1 MNIRTK
7 PTIFALTIPVL
18 GAIFSATA
26 WAADPTPCFNE
37 SYNESQ
43 YGYNN
48 PVCGNYKAEASPAEA
63 YIDTVARRDRDGKGD
78 RHDRHE
84 KSSGHAVIIDVRSAP
99 EYRAGHTEHAYNVPY
114 PFIYATC
121 GATGRWP
128 DGACKSTISQVPQ
141 PGDDFVAYV
150 ESLIPNKDTPI
161 YTLCRTGHRS
171 VGAAHLLA
179 DAGYTNVRNIWE
191 GFVGLYLNAPQV
203 TGYNGDG
210 TPVIGNAPV
219 DLNHDGVLTDEDKNG
234 WRYHQA
240 LPYDTRLL
248 QNKIYQL
255 GTEYYYMD

>member
-1 MNIRTK
+1 MNIRIK
-7 PTIFALTIPVL
+7 PTIFAMAIPAL
-18 GAIFSATA
+18 GAIFSASA

-37 SYNESQ
+37 SFNESQ

-48 PVCGNYKAEASPAEA
+48 PVCGNYKSEASPARA
-63 YIDTVARRDRDGKGD
+63 FADTVAKRGKWG
-78 RHDRHE
+78 
-84 KSSGHAVIIDVRSAP
+84 SPSQQPVIIDVRSAP
-99 EYRAGHTEHAYNVPY
+99 EYRAGHPEHAYNVPY

-128 DGACKSTISQVPQ
+128 DGACKSTVSQVPQ
-141 PGDDFVAYV
+141 PGNDFVAYV
-150 ESLIPNKDTPI
+150 ESIIPNKDTPI

-203 TGYNGDG
+203 VGYQPDDGDPN
-210 TPVIGNAPV
+210 TPLVPIIGNAPV
-219 DLNHDGVLTDEDKNG
+219 DLNHDGVLTDADKNG
-234 WRYHQA
+234 WRYHQE

-248 QNKIYQL
+248 PNLIYQL
-255 GTEYYYMD
+255 GTEYYNMD